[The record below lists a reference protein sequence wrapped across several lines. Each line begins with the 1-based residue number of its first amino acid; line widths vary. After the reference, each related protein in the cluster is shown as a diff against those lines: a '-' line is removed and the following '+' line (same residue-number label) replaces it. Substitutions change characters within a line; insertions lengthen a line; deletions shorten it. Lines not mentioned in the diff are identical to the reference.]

1 MGEIIEFPAYKE
13 AKEKITELKKTLT
26 DLVYEKDNLKFVI
39 CENIK
44 TQYMLNFGSLEYNLY
59 KAYCKYLRL
68 RRKKEMIQ
76 AKKNRQESIDIETIE
91 KDLDDEFAE
100 YKKVLD
106 GKISDMKEAL
116 KRSEMD
122 FLTDEEEIL
131 IKTLYKKIV
140 KKIHPD
146 INPAITEEE
155 KEFFYKATDSYK
167 NGDLMTI
174 QTIYDIVIS
183 NEDTDKEALSDKALK
198 DEVKRLE
205 GLIGKIQKDIDL
217 IKSQPPYTWKE
228 FVEDKN
234 KRADK
239 LKELKNNLEAYE
251 EAIRTQEEYIKDLMR
266 DIYEWFNKKRWGW
279 PSWLSYK

>member
-13 AKEKITELKKTLT
+13 AKEKITKLKKILA
-26 DLVYEKDNLKFVI
+26 DLVYEKDNLQFVI

-68 RRKKEMIQ
+68 RRKKEMSQ

-91 KDLDDEFAE
+91 KDLDDEFTE

-122 FLTDEEEIL
+122 FLTGEEEIL
-131 IKTLYKKIV
+131 IKSLYKKIV

-155 KEFFYKATDSYK
+155 KEFFYKATDAYK
-167 NGDLMTI
+167 NGELMTLQI
-174 QTIYDIVIS
+174 IYDIVIS
-183 NEDTDKEALSDKALK
+183 NEDPDKEALSDKALK

-205 GLIGKIQKDIDL
+205 ELIGKIQKDIDL

-266 DIYEWFNKKRWGW
+266 DIHE
-279 PSWLSYK
+279 

>member
-13 AKEKITELKKTLT
+13 AKEKLIELKKTLAE
-26 DLVYEKDNLKFVI
+26 LVFEKDNLEFVI
-39 CENIK
+39 CKNIK
-44 TQYMLNFGSLEYNLY
+44 TQYMLTFGSLEYKLY

-68 RRKKEMIQ
+68 RRKKDMIQ
-76 AKKNRQESIDIETIE
+76 AKKNRQEMIDIEGIE
-91 KDLDDEFAE
+91 NELDDEFAE

-131 IKTLYKKIV
+131 IKSLYKKIV

-146 INPAITEEE
+146 INPEISDEE

-174 QTIYDIVIS
+174 QIIYDIVFS
-183 NEDTDKEALSDKALK
+183 TEDSDTEALSDKSLK

-205 GLIGKIQKDIDL
+205 ELIGKIQKDIDL
-217 IKSQPPYTWKE
+217 IKSQPPYTWKV
-228 FVEDKN
+228 FVEDKI
-234 KRADK
+234 KRAEK
-239 LKELKNNLEAYE
+239 LKELQNNLEAYE
-251 EAIRTQEEYIKDLMR
+251 EAIRSQEEYVEDLMR
-266 DIYEWFNKKRWGW
+266 DINE
-279 PSWLSYK
+279 